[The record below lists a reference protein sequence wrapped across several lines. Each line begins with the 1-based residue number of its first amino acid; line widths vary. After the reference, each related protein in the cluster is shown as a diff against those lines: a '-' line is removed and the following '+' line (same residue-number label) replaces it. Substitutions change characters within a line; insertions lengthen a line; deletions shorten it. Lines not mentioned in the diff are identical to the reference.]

1 MDNNIEQAN
10 QKDSDSQKERDVSQ
24 FNSNFAK
31 RRTTL
36 PRSTRAW
43 GRGIVWSLIV
53 LTIFAILYGSLNKID
68 SSINARGILQPIK
81 GKRNISPVVNGIV
94 RNVFVKNGQEVKEG
108 QALFS
113 LSNKS
118 AFEALQ
124 NLRSLQNIFRS
135 ELLVTMDL
143 LGIDSSEN
151 FHENT
156 SPLYSLN
163 RDISSKQSKYK
174 IDISEK
180 EHLRSLGN
188 VKLIDESINR
198 TQEQI
203 DTNKELYRRYSTLYS
218 QGAMSFVEFLK
229 QKENLQR
236 LNTVQAKQH
245 IDLGNAK
252 LKANQS
258 EVESKF
264 VKNAEK
270 KDLFNRYRV
279 ALQELKRLETNIAES
294 KQRLNFETITS
305 PIDGTIHALAINKG
319 ELATP
324 NSPSLVIIANGSLE
338 ASIDIKDSEIG
349 FVKKGMPTEI
359 RIDSYPFTE
368 YGSLTGFISSI
379 STFSLPP
386 DQSFPYT
393 RFTASVRLEQQ
404 SLLSKK
410 GVAYALRPG
419 MAISA
424 LIIVNKR
431 PVISLITDK
440 FNSFFDSA
448 RTIR

>member
-1 MDNNIEQAN
+1 MENNIEQAN

-151 FHENT
+151 FQENT

-198 TQEQI
+198 TQKQI
-203 DTNKELYRRYSTLYS
+203 DTNEELYRRYSTLYS